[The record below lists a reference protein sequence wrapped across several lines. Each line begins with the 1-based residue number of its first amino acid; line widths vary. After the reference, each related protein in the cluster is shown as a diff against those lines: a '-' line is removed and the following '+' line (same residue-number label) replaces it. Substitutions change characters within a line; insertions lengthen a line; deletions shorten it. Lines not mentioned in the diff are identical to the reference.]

1 MNDQSSNWSE
11 ALPRMLALAE
21 RFADEGQMN
30 LNKLLEAAVYA
41 QTRRAA
47 WRYRPEVT
55 IETVQTELHASIQGL
70 KRDQAATELI
80 ATLERGYLAL
90 SEEQQADLLFSEAPD
105 VFVCRTCGYLS
116 MNNPPDRCPDC
127 GSWPG
132 RFRKFVGFFNG
143 DNSEPINPI
152 DVIRL
157 LGRNAKDLELLVEG
171 LSEEQLIR
179 IPGKNEWS
187 MRDHVAHFYD
197 AQEML
202 DARLEL
208 MLEQDDPEIAA
219 LAIYDYATEGERH
232 PSPTSVMLAKFLD
245 DRASTVARLE
255 ALPLKDLW
263 RTGHHSEFGQMTIL
277 RQVAY
282 LAYHEQ
288 THLPEIEELR
298 QRFTTDD

>member
-1 MNDQSSNWSE
+1 MNDQSSNWCE
-11 ALPRMLALAE
+11 GIPRTLALAE
-21 RFADEGQMN
+21 RFAAEGQMN

-55 IETVQTELHASIQGL
+55 IKTVQKELRASIQGL
-70 KRDQAATELI
+70 KRDQAAPELI
-80 ATLERGYLAL
+80 AILERGYDAL
-90 SEEQQADLLFSEAPD
+90 SEEQRADLLFSEAPD
-105 VFVCRTCGYLS
+105 VFVCRTCGNLS

-127 GSWPG
+127 ESWPG
-132 RFRKFVGFFNG
+132 RFRKFVAFFNG
-143 DNSEPINPI
+143 DNAEPINPI
-152 DVIRL
+152 EVIRL
-157 LGRNAKDLELLVEG
+157 LGNNATDLELLVEG
-171 LSEEQLIR
+171 LSEEQLTR

-187 MRDHVAHFYD
+187 IRDHVAHFYD

-202 DARLEL
+202 DARLDM
-208 MLEQDDPEIAA
+208 MLEQDNPEIAA

-245 DRASTVARLE
+245 DRANTVTRLE

-263 RTGHHSEFGQMTIL
+263 RTGRHSEFGQMTIL
-277 RQVAY
+277 RQVVY

-298 QRFTTDD
+298 QRFSFD

>member
-11 ALPRMLALAE
+11 GIPRMAALAE
-21 RFADEGQMN
+21 RFAAEGQMN

-41 QTRRAA
+41 QTLRAA
-47 WRYRPEVT
+47 WRYRPEIT
-55 IETVQTELHASIQGL
+55 IETVQTELHTSIQVL
-70 KRDQAATELI
+70 KRVQAAPELI
-80 ATLERGYLAL
+80 AILGRGYLSL

-105 VFVCRTCGYLS
+105 VFVCRTCGHLS
-116 MNNPPDRCPDC
+116 MSNPPDRCPDC
-127 GSWPG
+127 GAWPG

-143 DNSEPINPI
+143 DNAEPINPI
-152 DVIRL
+152 EVIRL
-157 LGRNAKDLELLVEG
+157 LGSNAKDLELLVNG
-171 LSEEQLIR
+171 LSEEQLTR

-187 MRDHVAHFYD
+187 IRDHVAHFFD

-232 PSPTSVMLAKFLD
+232 PSPTSVMLDKFLD

-263 RTGHHSEFGQMTIL
+263 RTGRHSEFGQMTIL

-288 THLPEIEELR
+288 THLPEIEALR
-298 QRFTTDD
+298 GRFS